1 MVSAVRIEKG
11 ASRNPLPPFVRSRNA
26 DLIAA
31 SKPQRV
37 LCFRPDELEF
47 HLQSVQNPVTFP
59 AAGGTAPVNK
69 WLVTVSVTFGTLMG
83 TIDASIVNV
92 AVPHLRG
99 SLGATVEEITWVTTG
114 FVIANVVVMPLTAFL
129 GHLFGQKRV
138 YMAALAI
145 FILSS
150 ALCGLAGSLTTLVAF
165 RFLQGLGAGAL
176 QPTEQA
182 ILRQTFPPK
191 EQGMAMAVFGMAVV
205 IGPAVG
211 PTLGGYIVD
220 NYSWPWIFFI
230 NVPVGILA
238 LTMVSSFVHEPEDIR
253 ATQRAMAAKRRANL
267 DWLGIA
273 LLSIGLAALQYVLEE
288 GNRDDWFDSRV
299 ISTLSL
305 VSFMALATFVVREL
319 TAVAPA
325 VDIMLFKDSSFTAG
339 TLVSGVMF
347 ALLMAVTFLLP
358 VFLQEVLG
366 YTATQSGLALMPR
379 ALIMMV
385 VTPIVGRTYNSV
397 SPRLVVGFGV
407 ISVAV
412 STWMMSHYTLA
423 TSEHGIVAALLVQG
437 LGFSCLFVP
446 LATTALSR
454 IPRHKLADA
463 AGLNSVVRFIGGSM
477 GLAIFATLLTRH
489 MTTVRSVLGTH
500 VVAGSPTLLPRLY
513 GAQRMFS
520 QMGMNASAARAGALR
535 VVAGALAQQS
545 AVIAFEQVFLLT
557 GLSFLCVLPL
567 VYFLKRAPH
576 HAPSDAAGPPVH
588 VEM

>member
-1 MVSAVRIEKG
+1 MI
-11 ASRNPLPPFVRSRNA
+11 PPAPSG
-26 DLIAA
+26 
-31 SKPQRV
+31 P
-37 LCFRPDELEF
+37 P
-47 HLQSVQNPVTFP
+47 
-59 AAGGTAPVNK
+59 PVNK
-69 WLVTVSVTFGTLMG
+69 WLVTISVTFGTLMG

-129 GHLFGQKRV
+129 GDLFGQKRV
-138 YMAALAI
+138 YMAALSI

-165 RFLQGLGAGAL
+165 RFIQGLGAGAL

-191 EQGMAMAVFGMAVV
+191 EQGMAMAVFGMAVI
-205 IGPAVG
+205 IGPALG

-230 NVPVGILA
+230 NLPVGLLA
-238 LTMVSSFVHEPEDIR
+238 LVMVSNFVREPEDLR
-253 ATQRAMAAKRRANL
+253 SAQRAMAVKRRANL
-267 DWLGIA
+267 DWIGIA

-299 ISTLSL
+299 ISSLSL
-305 VSFMALATFVVREL
+305 VSFIAIATFIVREL
-319 TAVAPA
+319 TAAVPA
-325 VDIMLFKDSSFTAG
+325 VDISLFKDKVFAAG
-339 TLVSGVMF
+339 TLVGGVMF

-385 VTPIVGRTYNSV
+385 VTPIVGRTYNV
-397 SPRLVVGFGV
+397 LSPRLVVSFGV
-407 ISVAV
+407 ICVAV

-423 TSEHGIVAALLVQG
+423 TSESGIIGALLVQG

-446 LATTALSR
+446 LATVALSR
-454 IPRHKLADA
+454 VPRHKLADA
-463 AGLNSVVRFIGGSM
+463 AGLNSVVRFIGGSI
-477 GLAIFATLLTRH
+477 GLAIFATVLTRR
-489 MTTVRSVLGTH
+489 MSMVRAVLGTH
-500 VVAGSPTLLPRLY
+500 IVAGSSTLMPRFY
-513 GAQRMFS
+513 SAQQAFER
-520 QMGMNASAARAGALR
+520 MGMNPSAARAGAVR
-535 VVAGALAQQS
+535 AVAGAVAKQS

-567 VYFLKRAPH
+567 VYFLRRSPRQA
-576 HAPSDAAGPPVH
+576 SAAAVQPAVH

>member
-1 MVSAVRIEKG
+1 M
-11 ASRNPLPPFVRSRNA
+11 PPENNF
-26 DLIAA
+26 IAA
-31 SKPQRV
+31 
-37 LCFRPDELEF
+37 
-47 HLQSVQNPVTFP
+47 
-59 AAGGTAPVNK
+59 AATSGPPPVNK

-138 YMAALAI
+138 YMAALAM

-191 EQGMAMAVFGMAVV
+191 EQGMAMAVFGMAVI

-238 LTMVSSFVHEPEDIR
+238 LAMVSSFVHEPEDIR

-305 VSFMALATFVVREL
+305 VSFMALATFVVSEL

-513 GAQRMFS
+513 SAQRMFS
-520 QMGMNASAARAGALR
+520 QMGMNASAARAGAVRL
-535 VVAGALAQQS
+535 VAGAVAQQS

-567 VYFLKRAPH
+567 VYFLRRAPQ

>member
-1 MVSAVRIEKG
+1 
-11 ASRNPLPPFVRSRNA
+11 
-26 DLIAA
+26 
-31 SKPQRV
+31 
-37 LCFRPDELEF
+37 
-47 HLQSVQNPVTFP
+47 
-59 AAGGTAPVNK
+59 
-69 WLVTVSVTFGTLMG
+69 MG

-138 YMAALAI
+138 YMAALAM

-191 EQGMAMAVFGMAVV
+191 EQGMAMAVFGMAVI

-423 TSEHGIVAALLVQG
+423 TSERGIIAALLVQG

-513 GAQRMFS
+513 SAQRMFT
-520 QMGMNASAARAGALR
+520 QMGMNASAARAGAVR
-535 VVAGALAQQS
+535 MVAGALAQQS

>member
-1 MVSAVRIEKG
+1 MI
-11 ASRNPLPPFVRSRNA
+11 PPAPSG
-26 DLIAA
+26 
-31 SKPQRV
+31 P
-37 LCFRPDELEF
+37 P
-47 HLQSVQNPVTFP
+47 
-59 AAGGTAPVNK
+59 PVNK
-69 WLVTVSVTFGTLMG
+69 WLVTISVTFGTLMG

-129 GHLFGQKRV
+129 GDLFGQKRV
-138 YMAALAI
+138 YMAALSI

-165 RFLQGLGAGAL
+165 RFIQGLGAGAL

-191 EQGMAMAVFGMAVV
+191 EQGMAMAVFGMAVI
-205 IGPAVG
+205 IGPALG

-230 NVPVGILA
+230 NLPVGLLA
-238 LTMVSSFVHEPEDIR
+238 LVMVSNFVREPEDLR
-253 ATQRAMAAKRRANL
+253 SAQRAMAVKRRANL
-267 DWLGIA
+267 DWIGIA

-288 GNRDDWFDSRV
+288 GNRDDWFNSQV
-299 ISTLSL
+299 ISGLSL
-305 VSFMALATFVVREL
+305 VSLIAIATFIIREM
-319 TAVAPA
+319 TAAAPA
-325 VDIMLFKDSSFTAG
+325 VDITLFKDSVFTSG
-339 TLVSGVMF
+339 TLVGGVMF
-347 ALLMAVTFLLP
+347 ALLMSVTFLLP

-385 VTPIVGRTYNSV
+385 VTPIVGRTYNIL
-397 SPRLVVGFGV
+397 SPRLVVSFGV
-407 ISVAV
+407 TCVAV
-412 STWMMSHYTLA
+412 STWLMSHYTLA
-423 TSEHGIVAALLVQG
+423 TSEGGIISALLVQG
-437 LGFSCLFVP
+437 VGFSCLFTP

-454 IPRHKLADA
+454 VPRHKLADA
-463 AGLNSVVRFIGGSM
+463 AGLNSVVRFIGGST

-489 MTTVRSVLGTH
+489 MTVVRSVLGTH
-500 VVAGSPTLLPRLY
+500 VVNGSPTLLPRLY
-513 GAQRMFS
+513 GAQRMLE
-520 QMGMNASAARAGALR
+520 QTGMNASAAHDGALR
-535 VVAGALAQQS
+535 VVAGALARQS

-567 VYFLKRAPH
+567 VYFLRRPPQRAT
-576 HAPSDAAGPPVH
+576 AASTGPEVQ

>member
-1 MVSAVRIEKG
+1 M
-11 ASRNPLPPFVRSRNA
+11 
-26 DLIAA
+26 
-31 SKPQRV
+31 
-37 LCFRPDELEF
+37 
-47 HLQSVQNPVTFP
+47 
-59 AAGGTAPVNK
+59 NK

-138 YMAALAI
+138 YMAALSI

-150 ALCGLAGSLTTLVAF
+150 ALCGLARSLTTLVAF
-165 RFLQGLGAGAL
+165 RFVQGLGAGAL

-182 ILRQTFPPK
+182 ILRQTFPLK
-191 EQGMAMAVFGMAVV
+191 EQGMAMAVFGMAVI

-238 LTMVSSFVHEPEDIR
+238 LTMVSSFVREPEDIR
-253 ATQRAMAAKRRANL
+253 AAQRAMATKRRANL
-267 DWLGIA
+267 DWVGIA

-288 GNRDDWFDSRV
+288 GNRDDWFNSQV
-299 ISTLSL
+299 ISGLTL
-305 VSFMALATFVVREL
+305 VSFVALASFIVREM

-325 VDIMLFKDSSFTAG
+325 VDIALFKDSVFTAG
-339 TLVSGVMF
+339 TVVGGVMF
-347 ALLMAVTFLLP
+347 ALLMSVTFLLP

-385 VTPIVGRTYNSV
+385 VTPIVGRTYNAL
-397 SPRLVVGFGV
+397 SPRLVVSFGV
-407 ISVAV
+407 TCVAV

-520 QMGMNASAARAGALR
+520 QMGMNASAARAGAVRL
-535 VVAGALAQQS
+535 VAGAVAQQS

-567 VYFLKRAPH
+567 VYFLRRAPQ

>member
-1 MVSAVRIEKG
+1 L
-11 ASRNPLPPFVRSRNA
+11 LPA
-26 DLIAA
+26 
-31 SKPQRV
+31 
-37 LCFRPDELEF
+37 
-47 HLQSVQNPVTFP
+47 QNPITN
-59 AAGGTAPVNK
+59 ATAGAPPPVNK

-99 SLGATVEEITWVTTG
+99 ALGATVEEITWVTTG

-138 YMAALAI
+138 YMTALLV

-150 ALCGLAGSLTTLVAF
+150 ALCGLARSLTTLVAF

-191 EQGMAMAVFGMAVV
+191 EQGMAMAVFGMAVI

-230 NVPVGILA
+230 NVPVGVLA
-238 LTMVSSFVHEPEDIR
+238 LIMVSNFVREPEDIR
-253 ATQRAMAAKRRANL
+253 AAQRAMAAKRRANL
-267 DWLGIA
+267 DWIGIA

-288 GNRDDWFDSRV
+288 GNRDDWFNSQV
-299 ISTLSL
+299 ISGLSL
-305 VSFMALATFVVREL
+305 VSFITLASFVVREL
-319 TAVAPA
+319 TAAAPA
-325 VDIMLFKDSSFTAG
+325 VDIALFKDSVFTSG
-339 TLVSGVMF
+339 TLVGGVMF
-347 ALLMAVTFLLP
+347 ALLMSVTFLLP

-385 VTPIVGRTYNSV
+385 VTPIVGRTYNIL
-397 SPRLVVGFGV
+397 SPRLVVSFGV
-407 ISVAV
+407 ICVSV
-412 STWMMSHYTLA
+412 STWLMSHYTLA
-423 TSEHGIVAALLVQG
+423 TSESGIISALLVQG
-437 LGFSCLFVP
+437 VGFSCLFVP
-446 LATTALSR
+446 LTTTALSR

-463 AGLNSVVRFIGGSM
+463 AGLNSVVRFIGGSI

-489 MTTVRSVLGTH
+489 MTVVQSVLGTH
-500 VVAGSPTLLPRLY
+500 VVNGSPTLMPRLF
-513 GAQRMFS
+513 GAQRMLA
-520 QMGMNASAARAGALR
+520 QMGANPAAAHDGAVRVIAGA
-535 VVAGALAQQS
+535 VARQS

-567 VYFLKRAPH
+567 VYFLKRPAH
-576 HAPSDAAGPPVH
+576 TAAGAGARPEVP

>member
-1 MVSAVRIEKG
+1 
-11 ASRNPLPPFVRSRNA
+11 LPPENNF
-26 DLIAA
+26 IAA
-31 SKPQRV
+31 
-37 LCFRPDELEF
+37 
-47 HLQSVQNPVTFP
+47 
-59 AAGGTAPVNK
+59 AATSGPPPVNK

-138 YMAALAI
+138 YMAALAM

-191 EQGMAMAVFGMAVV
+191 EQGMAMAVFGMAVI

-238 LTMVSSFVHEPEDIR
+238 LAMVSSFVHEPEDIR

-513 GAQRMFS
+513 SAQRMFS
-520 QMGMNASAARAGALR
+520 QMGMNASAARAGAVRL
-535 VVAGALAQQS
+535 VAGAVAQQS

-567 VYFLKRAPH
+567 VYFLRRAPQ